1 MTTIPPDSFRVYTAH
16 VDGADLA
23 EPLADLIVGVDQ
35 LVGSIEDDDAG
46 AGREAI
52 MLLVN
57 ARNRVVR
64 LVAAQDPN
72 AGPTDLPDPN
82 LDNLEGPPIQGD
94 AGVAC
99 PCGGRMLYQRP
110 SDPASPVACPRCGR
124 TPLDLV
130 AKDGGE

>member
-72 AGPTDLPDPN
+72 AGPTDLPDPD
-82 LDNLEGPPIQGD
+82 LDNLEGP
-94 AGVAC
+94 
-99 PCGGRMLYQRP
+99 R
-110 SDPASPVACPRCGR
+110 
-124 TPLDLV
+124 
-130 AKDGGE
+130 